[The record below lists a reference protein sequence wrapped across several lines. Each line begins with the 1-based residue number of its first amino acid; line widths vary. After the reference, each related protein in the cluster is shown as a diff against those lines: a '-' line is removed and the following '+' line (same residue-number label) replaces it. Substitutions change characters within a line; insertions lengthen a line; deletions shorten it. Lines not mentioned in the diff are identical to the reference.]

1 MTGENP
7 ASIIETSG
15 RLSIFQICFDTFS
28 LRDAEYGRSQ
38 EVAEKGHKTIISFQR
53 DTETKIS
60 ASDIL
65 RGEQESNLVKGCS
78 CKYLSCVFT
87 GLREDR

>member
-1 MTGENP
+1 MFFLWLYLRFP
-7 ASIIETSG
+7 LETSG

-53 DTETKIS
+53 GKHALYFLETS
-60 ASDIL
+60 ARL
-65 RGEQESNLVKGCS
+65 TLL
-78 CKYLSCVFT
+78 CKWC
-87 GLREDR
+87 